1 MEKKSR
7 KKLDKMKLNAENKL
21 KLNFD
26 QAQTPRNA
34 LLNALEGEIG
44 RDKVRIY
51 CDHKKENK
59 YHIRYA
65 HL

>member
-34 LLNALEGEIG
+34 LLNALEGEIVT
-44 RDKVRIY
+44 K
-51 CDHKKENK
+51 
-59 YHIRYA
+59 
-65 HL
+65 